1 MLEFFTTFVCAE
13 KDPSRRLNPKTT
25 PSPGFHITESPFSGV
40 ALESFEG
47 PNTAGHSVEELS
59 IDDLFGD
66 SLGGGKDVFYPL
78 GTLMEMHEMGT
89 DTSSFSEIPS
99 SDEVKF
105 RFFLKFKI

>member
-1 MLEFFTTFVCAE
+1 MGPESSAM
-13 KDPSRRLNPKTT
+13 RLSLLATSTLSASILPDDKNDI
-25 PSPGFHITESPFSGV
+25 FGV

-99 SDEVKF
+99 SDEVKL
-105 RFFLKFKI
+105 RFFLELKI